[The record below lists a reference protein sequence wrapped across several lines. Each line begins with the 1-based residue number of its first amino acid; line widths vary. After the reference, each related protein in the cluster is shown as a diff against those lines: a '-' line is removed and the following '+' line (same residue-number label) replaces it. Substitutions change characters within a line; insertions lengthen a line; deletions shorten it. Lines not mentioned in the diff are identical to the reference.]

1 MQDLVLVGV
10 LDLVFMPVTVVR
22 LGKRFFFNSVH
33 VGQDLNSTGRGCI
46 K

>member
-33 VGQDLNSTGRGCI
+33 VWARTSTPQEEGV
-46 K
+46 